1 MTPTEFLL
9 ARIDEEERR
18 VHAWQAAMDSDE
30 VAAIGVPSWV
40 VRSYG
45 LVIPRVALAE
55 CRFKRRILELHESW
69 PVQVDIPND
78 VLRPYSIKDIASSD
92 VTLSVS
98 RRIAWLTQLEYQAR
112 FGVEPPTAP
121 MVDAMLEL
129 YEGHPDFDPAWR
141 GEPLDEGSAS

>member
-1 MTPTEFLL
+1 MTPTEFLI

-18 VHAWQAAMDSDE
+18 VHEWQAAMDSDE
-30 VAAIGVPSWV
+30 EAAIGVPSWV
-40 VRSYG
+40 ILGHG

-55 CRFKRRILELHESW
+55 CRFKRRVLELHESW
-69 PVQVDIPND
+69 PVLVETPDD
-78 VLRPYSIKDIASSD
+78 VLKPWSFKDVASGD
-92 VTLSVS
+92 AALSVS

-129 YEGHPDFDPAWR
+129 YEDHPDFDPAWR
-141 GEPLDEGSAS
+141 GEGGPS